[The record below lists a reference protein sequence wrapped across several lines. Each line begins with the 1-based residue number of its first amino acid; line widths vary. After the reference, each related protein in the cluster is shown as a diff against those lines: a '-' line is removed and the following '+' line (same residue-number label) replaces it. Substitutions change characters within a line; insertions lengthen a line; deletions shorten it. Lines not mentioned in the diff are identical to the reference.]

1 MHAIGFGSAGDLGG
15 GAGKG
20 KQKKI
25 QLFLTIEDI
34 QLLGV
39 VIR

>member
-1 MHAIGFGSAGDLGG
+1 MHAIGFGSAEDIGG
-15 GAGKG
+15 GTR
-20 KQKKI
+20 KKI
-25 QLFLTIEDI
+25 QLFLTIEDV